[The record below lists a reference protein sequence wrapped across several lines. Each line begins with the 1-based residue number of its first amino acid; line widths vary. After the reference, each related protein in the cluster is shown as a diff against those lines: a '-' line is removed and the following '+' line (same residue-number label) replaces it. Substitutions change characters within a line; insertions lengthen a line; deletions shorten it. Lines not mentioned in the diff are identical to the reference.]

1 MLFAIA
7 IVSPLWSWLEA
18 INVQQEQQCPVKAI
32 AVGMKDVVGPTSEPQ
47 TPISEYRRN
56 PDVSAWESLNHGAS
70 SVAPVA
76 IRPPCP
82 KGVCGSLESRRS
94 LSVAKI

>member
-32 AVGMKDVVGPTSEPQ
+32 AVGMKDVVGPKGA
-47 TPISEYRRN
+47 
-56 PDVSAWESLNHGAS
+56 VSMSQCANSAGDFYDRYYT
-70 SVAPVA
+70 VQGVDTIVPVG
-76 IRPPCP
+76 IYVP
-82 KGVCGSLESRRS
+82 GW
-94 LSVAKI
+94 